1 MERRITIRLLLAVIG
16 FLLLFALILPATR
29 PPKARAQRISG
40 VNSVRSVT
48 LILTNTNALSS
59 AQPGLG
65 K

>member
-1 MERRITIRLLLAVIG
+1 MRTKITLWVMLAVIG
-16 FLLLFALILPATR
+16 LIALSLLAPPLK

-48 LILTNTNALSS
+48 FTLTNTNALPAS
-59 AQPGLG
+59 QPGTN